1 MRPQAQTEWKS
12 DPSFARLALGRR
24 VFILR
29 RDTLRH
35 AATIATA
42 LQAMSSAPTAGAMGN
57 RGSGRRLQLDDGSE
71 LFARQAKR
79 GGMARLLLSDTFF
92 GLSARPFNELIVAAE
107 AFRRGVPIAE
117 PLGAMVH
124 WLGPAIYR
132 GFFLSRAIAGMTL
145 WQFIQTDDDP
155 IVLKH
160 ILMTA
165 RAAIVTMHDKG
176 LFHADLNLHNLM
188 VTQSGESFK
197 VVIIDLDKARLS
209 DSSLD
214 ASQRHANAQRLLR
227 SARKLDPQG
236 RYLDASALSIL
247 DVS

>member
-1 MRPQAQTEWKS
+1 MRPQAQTEWKP

-29 RDTLRH
+29 RDILRH

-42 LQAMSSAPTAGAMGN
+42 LQAMRSAPGAEAMGN
-57 RGSGRRLQLDDGSE
+57 RGSGRRLKLDDGSE

-92 GLSARPFNELIVAAE
+92 GISARPFNELIVAAE
-107 AFRRGVPIAE
+107 AFRRGIPVAE
-117 PLGAMVH
+117 PMGAAVQ
-124 WLGPAIYR
+124 WLAPAVYR
-132 GFFLSRAIAGMTL
+132 GFFLSRVIAGMTL
-145 WQFIQTDDDP
+145 WEFIQTDDDP

-165 RAAIVTMHDKG
+165 RAAIVTMHDQG

-188 VTQSGESFK
+188 VTQAGESFK
-197 VVIIDLDKARLS
+197 VMIIDLDKARLF
-209 DSSLD
+209 DSSLEP
-214 ASQRHANAQRLLR
+214 SQRRANAQRLLR